1 VIPATVIQ
9 PSLDIRS
16 SAFDRLLIFLLVFSI
31 YFEANLPYLGTAS
44 TPFLIFG
51 FTFLYIGVTRLKTL
65 MRLFSSKYFVASL
78 VFAII
83 CIFMETIHPFASYE
97 FIFRYLNMTLGIFCI
112 AVLCRDKTS
121 FDIALFAFILAS
133 AFQSLFLIFGT
144 VPLLR
149 SFSAVGFY
157 DASRARL
164 QAFET
169 FFLRGNLNEISYFSS
184 IGAIIGLIWM
194 YYERVKWK
202 RVVLMTLTV
211 PSILGVFLPASRTG
225 AIIFF
230 LSILIFV
237 YKSKINLRS
246 WVLPSLILLLFLFL
260 AVPDVVWVRLG
271 SLLRFAELQE
281 TDSRTKVYTAVL
293 NNIDQ
298 YAITGVGAGNYW
310 HGWAVSAGITN
321 RFTTDVAM
329 AAHNAFFQLWIY
341 WGLPGLISFL
351 ALIYLYWTAVERNI
365 AGNRMKSC
373 LYIFMTM
380 IPMIFLFY
388 HSFYHK
394 SFSIGLGM
402 LLGARFWNIFSADE
416 TGTEKEEL
424 S

>member
-1 VIPATVIQ
+1 M
-9 PSLDIRS
+9 LFRS
-16 SAFDRLLIFLLVFSI
+16 
-31 YFEANLPYLGTAS
+31 
-44 TPFLIFG
+44 
-51 FTFLYIGVTRLKTL
+51 

-271 SLLRFAELQE
+271 SLLRFDELQE

>member
-1 VIPATVIQ
+1 MIPATVIQ

-225 AIIFF
+225 AIIF
-230 LSILIFV
+230 
-237 YKSKINLRS
+237 
-246 WVLPSLILLLFLFL
+246 ILLPAMF
-260 AVPDVVWVRLG
+260 R
-271 SLLRFAELQE
+271 S
-281 TDSRTKVYTAVL
+281 TAV
-293 NNIDQ
+293 Q
-298 YAITGVGAGNYW
+298 Y
-310 HGWAVSAGITN
+310 
-321 RFTTDVAM
+321 
-329 AAHNAFFQLWIY
+329 
-341 WGLPGLISFL
+341 
-351 ALIYLYWTAVERNI
+351 
-365 AGNRMKSC
+365 K
-373 LYIFMTM
+373 
-380 IPMIFLFY
+380 
-388 HSFYHK
+388 
-394 SFSIGLGM
+394 
-402 LLGARFWNIFSADE
+402 
-416 TGTEKEEL
+416 
-424 S
+424 